1 MKDELLH
8 KDVTDRILNAFYR
21 MYNTLGG
28 GFLEKVY
35 ENAMAIELRKMGFDV
50 ERQKAIKVYYD
61 AAVVGD
67 FYADLAVNG
76 KVILELKAADA
87 LCPANDAQLGNYLK
101 ATDIEVGML
110 LNFGQKPEFKRRIY
124 TNDRKRRR

>member
-8 KDVTDRILNAFYR
+8 KDVTDRILSAFYKV
-21 MYNTLGG
+21 YNALGG

-35 ENAMAIELRKMGFDV
+35 ENAMAIELRKVGFNV
-50 ERQKAIKVYYD
+50 EQQKAIKVYYD
-61 AAVVGD
+61 AALVGD
-67 FYADLAVNG
+67 FYTDLVVDE

-87 LCPANDAQLGNYLK
+87 LCSAHDAQLGNYLK
-101 ATDIEVGML
+101 ATDIKVGML

-124 TNDRKRRR
+124 TNDRKKRR

>member
-8 KDVTDRILNAFYR
+8 KDVTERILSAFYKV
-21 MYNTLGG
+21 YNALGG

-35 ENAMAIELRKMGFDV
+35 ENATAIELRKMGFNV
-50 ERQKAIKVYYD
+50 EQQKAIKVYYD

-67 FYADLAVNG
+67 LYADLVVDG
-76 KVILELKAADA
+76 KMILELKAADSLSQA
-87 LCPANDAQLGNYLK
+87 HDAQLGNYLK

-110 LNFGQKPEFKRRIY
+110 LNFGEKSEFKRRIY
-124 TNDRKRRR
+124 TNDRKKRR